1 LFVWTLGVRN
11 SPFFFQLKDI
21 TLGQYKKFIK
31 IQEGIE
37 NTTFLQLKIIE
48 IFCKVDL
55 KVAKAMRYNDVEK
68 ITADILKLF
77 TKTPKLV
84 TTFKMNGIEY
94 GFVPNLDDMT
104 LGEYIDLDTYAGDY
118 DSIEVAMNVLYR
130 PVITKLKN
138 KYIIEDYN
146 PDTKEQML
154 NMPMDAVIS
163 SMFFFLN
170 LGLELSNIILNS
182 SEAKKNLQQVDLGNF
197 QQNMDG
203 ISRFMPYL
211 KETLQ
216 NMNISLN

>member
-1 LFVWTLGVRN
+1 MEINITI
-11 SPFFFQLKDI
+11 PTQLKDI

-55 KVAKAMRYNDVEK
+55 KVAKAMRYNDVEQ
-68 ITADILKLF
+68 ITSDILNLF

-118 DSIEVAMNVLYR
+118 ESIEVAMNVLYR
-130 PVITKLKN
+130 PVITKVKH

-197 QQNMDG
+197 QQSMDG

>member
-1 LFVWTLGVRN
+1 MEINITI
-11 SPFFFQLKDI
+11 PTQLKDI
-21 TLGQYKKFIK
+21 TLRQYKKFIK

-48 IFCKVDL
+48 IFCNVDL
-55 KVAKAMRYNDVEK
+55 KVAKSMRYTDVEK
-68 ITADILKLF
+68 ITSDILNLF
-77 TKTPKLV
+77 TKTPPLV
-84 TTFKMNGIEY
+84 TTFKMNDINY
-94 GFVPNLDDMT
+94 GFIPNLDDMT

-118 DSIEVAMNVLYR
+118 ESIEVAMNVLYR
-130 PVITKLKN
+130 PIIAKIKN
-138 KYIIEDYN
+138 KYLVEDYN
-146 PDTKEQML
+146 PDNKELML

-170 LGLELSNIILNS
+170 LGLELSNIILSS
-182 SEAKKNLQQVDLGNF
+182 SEAKHNLQQVDLDNF
-197 QQNMDG
+197 QQSMDG

>member
-1 LFVWTLGVRN
+1 MEINITI
-11 SPFFFQLKDI
+11 PTQLKDI

-55 KVAKAMRYNDVEK
+55 KVAKAMRYNDVEQ
-68 ITADILKLF
+68 ITSDILNLF

-84 TTFKMNGIEY
+84 TTFKMDGIEY

-118 DSIEVAMNVLYR
+118 ESIEVAMNVLYR
-130 PVITKLKN
+130 PIITKVKH

-170 LGLELSNIILNS
+170 LGLELSNIILSS
-182 SEAKKNLQQVDLGNF
+182 SEAKHNLQQVDLGNF